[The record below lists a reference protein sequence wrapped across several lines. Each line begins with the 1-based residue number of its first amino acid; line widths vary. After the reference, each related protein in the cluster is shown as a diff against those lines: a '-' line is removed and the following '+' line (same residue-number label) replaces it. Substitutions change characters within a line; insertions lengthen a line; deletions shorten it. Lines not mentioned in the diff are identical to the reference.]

1 VRLSG
6 IAYGHLRRSKA
17 RSALVAV
24 GLAIGVATAVALA
37 GVTAAL
43 ERQLGEEID
52 RYGANI
58 VVAPR
63 TDGLEVTYGGVSVS
77 GVSYDVE
84 RLRSADLDRIRSIEY
99 AERLAVVAPALV
111 GSVEARGTR
120 VAVAGVDF
128 EETVRLKS
136 WWHVEGNVPAAP
148 GEALLGSEAAGI
160 LAGLE
165 ASAARSDV
173 ESRHKS
179 HAGAAKTDAK
189 REEPAK
195 SAKPLEPARERITLG
210 GREFRV
216 VGVLEPTGSADDR
229 MVFVDLATAQ
239 ELLGRPGEL
248 SLVEV
253 SALCIECPVEM
264 MVAQISDALPNAN
277 VTAVQQAVKARS
289 MTLARVG
296 RFGVA
301 LAAVVLVVGALLVFV
316 TVTSSVSERR
326 REIGVLRAVGFR
338 RSHILG
344 ILGMEIAAV
353 SAVGGLV
360 GWGIGLTVGALVIG
374 YFTDGATVGVDAD
387 PIVAAIAIGGAVLL
401 GALGALYP
409 VLRAS
414 RLDPTEALRHV

>member
-1 VRLSG
+1 MRLTG
-6 IAYGHLRRSKA
+6 IAFGHLRRGKA
-17 RSALVAV
+17 RAALVAV

-37 GVTAAL
+37 GVTTAL
-43 ERQLGEEID
+43 ERHLGEEID

-63 TDGLEVTYGGVSVS
+63 TDGLEVTYGGVAVS

-84 RLRSADLDRIRSIEY
+84 RLRAEDLEAIRSIEY

-111 GSVEARGTR
+111 GSVDAGGRR

-128 EETVRLKS
+128 EETTRLKS
-136 WWHVEGNVPAAP
+136 WWHVEGRVPGTP
-148 GEALLGSEAAGI
+148 DEVLLGSEAASV

-165 ASAARSDV
+165 AQPV
-173 ESRHKS
+173 ESADVTRHKT
-179 HAGAAKTDAK
+179 HADGKNETR
-189 REEPAK
+189 REEPKKAPMTGE
-195 SAKPLEPARERITLG
+195 AARDRVVLG

-216 VGVLEPTGSADDR
+216 AGVLEPTGSADDR

-239 ELLGRPGEL
+239 ALLGRPGEL

-296 RFGVA
+296 RFGAA

-316 TVTSSVSERR
+316 TVTSSVAERR

-338 RSHILG
+338 QSHILT
-344 ILGMEIAAV
+344 ILGIEIAAV
-353 SAVGGLV
+353 SAAGGLA
-360 GWGIGLTVGALVIG
+360 GWGLGLVAGVLAIR
-374 YFTDGATVGVDAD
+374 YFTEGAALAVDAD
-387 PIVAAIAIGGAVLL
+387 PIVALFAVGGAVAL

-409 VLRAS
+409 ALRAS
-414 RLDPTEALRHV
+414 RLDPTEALRNV